1 MDFLIVESID
11 HFKGI
16 GVEEV
21 SLGNAPLANADE
33 KDPRATTSVFELM
46 KMGKPIGPVGD
57 LILRFRD
64 GELVTA
70 DTGDQGGGQN

>member
-46 KMGKPIGPVGD
+46 KMGKPIDSGKN
-57 LILRFRD
+57 
-64 GELVTA
+64 EH
-70 DTGDQGGGQN
+70 